1 LLCASSTQT
10 RRKENTVNNPQ
21 KKMYKVFAT
30 VDLKNGGTYWMKV
43 GAAFTNRDDSIN
55 LYLDAIPPPDRKSNR
70 YELQI
75 REYTEEDRRRSEA
88 NRSSAPSTP
97 DYGGVGGGPSVS
109 SRAVTAAASS
119 ANDVPF

>member
-1 LLCASSTQT
+1 M
-10 RRKENTVNNPQ
+10 NNPQ

-30 VDLKNGGTYWMKV
+30 VDMKNGGTYWMKV

-75 REYTEEDRRRSEA
+75 REYTEEDRRKSEA
-88 NRSSAPSTP
+88 YRSSSPGAP
-97 DYGGVGGGPSVS
+97 DYGGVGGGPTMS
-109 SRAVTAAASS
+109 SRAVTAGASSS